1 MTNETLWMIDGG
13 GDATG
18 GYNMNADMIIASDPY
33 TVTAEYH
40 IPGNTRLYWTV
51 GGQEIAC
58 RLDVALGLALAV
70 SVAALLAGVLA
81 FMRKGQSHES

>member
-18 GYNMNADMIIASDPY
+18 GYNMDFNSDTY